1 LKKEVIYI
9 AEDLFLT
16 QLFKMEGAAAMFQND
31 MRYTQW
37 INGTVNGQKFSVLN
51 EGKSKYPHGDF
62 WTHATCTSGK
72 LPFSW
77 KVLCHVLQYG
87 VPMFGRYPNGLT
99 HFTRESF
106 PEGFTIDRTVRFEG
120 DGTMTSHH
128 TYEIEANHITTR
140 VTLTMDGFDPNGAV
154 MQDGLVDILTTES
167 HIYPSGD
174 NAVRQLCTIGFE
186 KTDGQILI
194 SWFDSKMT
202 FNGSR
207 KITLPNPHFV
217 TTTNRQMKDDSCK
230 DDHIVQREIAIARPA
245 PNIVS
250 AV

>member
-1 LKKEVIYI
+1 
-9 AEDLFLT
+9 
-16 QLFKMEGAAAMFQND
+16 MEGAAAMFQND
-31 MRYTQW
+31 MRYTQK
-37 INGTVNGQKFSVLN
+37 IDGTVNGEKFSVLN

-106 PEGFTIDRTVRFEG
+106 PEGFTIDRTVRFEN

-128 TYEIEANHITTR
+128 TYEIEAAHISTN

-186 KTDGQILI
+186 KTNGEILI